1 MPVAAVGA
9 LNPDGSIA
17 MFSNDG
23 PWVQY
28 LRPGA
33 ALVSTFPTT
42 YDASQAASHE
52 LLTAAG
58 EWRRSFDPDNYL
70 AGFAVWS
77 GTSFSAPV
85 FAGQVAL
92 ALQLEFERGDVG
104 SDPASAVARARRVL
118 ADQPK
123 RALA

>member
-1 MPVAAVGA
+1 MLG
-9 LNPDGSIA
+9 
-17 MFSNDG
+17 
-23 PWVQY
+23 Y

-52 LLTAAG
+52 LLNAAG
-58 EWRRSFDPDNYL
+58 EWRRSLDPDNYL

-77 GTSFSAPV
+77 GTSFSAPF
-85 FAGQVAL
+85 FAVQVAL
-92 ALQLEFERGDVG
+92 ALQAEFESGDTG
-104 SDPASAVARARRVL
+104 TDAASAVARGSRVL
-118 ADQPK
+118 ADLPK

>member
-1 MPVAAVGA
+1 MTPSTSMPTGA
-9 LNPDGSIA
+9 SRKT
-17 MFSNDG
+17 
-23 PWVQY
+23 
-28 LRPGA
+28 LR
-33 ALVSTFPTT
+33 STLCIPLPSPKTT
-42 YDASQAASHE
+42 P
-52 LLTAAG
+52 LLKS
-58 EWRRSFDPDNYL
+58 RILL
-70 AGFAVWS
+70 A
-77 GTSFSAPV
+77 TSFSAPV